1 MALKIGKKCLWGVKM
16 QEICRV
22 FYGYLEKGKTFWLVE
37 LMELEYDKEV
47 VEIGRAHV

>member
-1 MALKIGKKCLWGVKM
+1 M

-47 VEIGRAHV
+47 VDASTGGVGRDREERE